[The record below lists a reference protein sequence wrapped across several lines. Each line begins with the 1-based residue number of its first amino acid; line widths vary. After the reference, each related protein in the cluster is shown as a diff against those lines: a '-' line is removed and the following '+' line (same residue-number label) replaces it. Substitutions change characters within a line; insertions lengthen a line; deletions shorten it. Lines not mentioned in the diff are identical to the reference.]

1 YDHYDV
7 LRAGLGE
14 IAFLLGAFVP
24 RVAAFDPF
32 PTRFGA
38 IIAGRDHLNRSQ
50 YALEAHFQA
59 ANELVPDR
67 ASTTGTF
74 AVATQL
80 AYTCSEKEENDLLAR
95 LEKYSGLLFDPS
107 NLIRPRPDIAD
118 RE

>member
-1 YDHYDV
+1 M
-7 LRAGLGE
+7 
-14 IAFLLGAFVP
+14 VP
-24 RVAAFDPF
+24 
-32 PTRFGA
+32 T
-38 IIAGRDHLNRSQ
+38 NRSQ

-59 ANELVPDR
+59 ANKLVPDR
-67 ASTTGTF
+67 AGTTGTF

-118 RE
+118 RERLLERFRRAGFTSIKDYPYLNLVFCAKPSGHGTPQP